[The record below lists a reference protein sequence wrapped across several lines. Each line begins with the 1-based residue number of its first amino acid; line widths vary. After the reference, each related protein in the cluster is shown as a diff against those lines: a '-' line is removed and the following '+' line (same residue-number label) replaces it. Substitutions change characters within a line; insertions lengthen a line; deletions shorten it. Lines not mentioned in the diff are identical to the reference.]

1 MFTRFKF
8 LPLALVALLV
18 LMLAACG
25 GGGDDT
31 SGDSTSN
38 DPAGDTADDSTSSDP
53 NGDVEEIDYV
63 TNAQAVLAQSA
74 EEFATQDVSSVQG
87 DVVFDFSMG
96 TTAVTGNAD
105 FVYQAPA
112 GMHMSMTFG
121 GGDSQSLLDLSQLG
135 TLEVLVRDEGVFIN
149 IALLGGWVALSPEE
163 AAAFS
168 GDSVSNM
175 IGRGSMFD
183 YTNFIS
189 NVDGATYVGEED
201 IDGVT
206 TVHYTVTGDLGT
218 LIDSFGDALGA
229 TGDNAVSGQ
238 ILSSELAGP
247 VSVDVWIGKDDSLP
261 YKMTVNGSLTLPDGT
276 TMVMNVDSTFHDYN
290 ATVTLPPAPTDA
302 IPFVEV
308 MAALGIQPPAAPTQ

>member
-18 LMLAACG
+18 LMLAAC
-25 GGGDDT
+25 GGDDT

-74 EEFATQDVSSVQG
+74 VEFATQDVSSVQG

-175 IGRGSMFD
+175 IARGSMFD

-206 TVHYTVTGDLGT
+206 TAHYTVTGDLGT

-229 TGDNAVSGQ
+229 TGDNAISGQ

-308 MAALGIQPPAAPTQ
+308 MAALGIQPPAAPTP